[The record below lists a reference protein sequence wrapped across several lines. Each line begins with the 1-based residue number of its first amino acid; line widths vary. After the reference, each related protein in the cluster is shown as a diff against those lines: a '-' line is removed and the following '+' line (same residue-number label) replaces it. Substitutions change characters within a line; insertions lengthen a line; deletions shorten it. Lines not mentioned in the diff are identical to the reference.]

1 MSDTIPYPEIA
12 HKFLEKKINVAT
24 DKWDELKWGE
34 HAHAFTVAHSNEA
47 AVLDTIHGLLNQA
60 IQEGISFKDFRDG
73 LIDMMHAK
81 GWYGGNGH
89 TKDDKRYINWR
100 IGLIYDVN
108 MRCAYEAEHYRN
120 RLIGADLRPIWVYRH
135 DPAVTNPRAEHLALD
150 GKAFRYDDAFWNTY
164 NPPNGWGC
172 RCYVTTMSEHEAEK
186 KGLAIE
192 HSDDAGNPPEIKDVN
207 WNTFDPTWKYNPARE
222 ALAPNFSTYK
232 NLAKIK
238 GKDGK
243 SILSHVTESYR
254 KSMEG
259 TKLTKG
265 EFNVLAKRINKKDYT
280 PQNIL
285 YQVGN
290 LEAERFEAMQEIGV
304 ADCKIL
310 ASDKDLYHGIGDKNA
325 KQRIPETRFEDLYDG
340 FQKPDAI
347 YENVQPDYEKDG
359 REFHFVKKINESKV
373 IKAILKQR
381 DESLSLRIKTL
392 SFIQDDTMLKKY
404 KKIW

>member
-12 HKFLEKKINVAT
+12 HQFLEKKIDVAT
-24 DKWDELKWGE
+24 DRWDELKWGE

-60 IQEGISFKDFRDG
+60 IKDGIPFKDFRDG
-73 LIDMMHAK
+73 LLDMMSAK

-186 KGLAIE
+186 AGMSVE
-192 HSDDAGNPPEIKDVN
+192 HSDDSGNPPDIAGVD
-207 WNTFDPTWKYNPARE
+207 WNTFDSTWKYNPARE

-238 GKDGK
+238 GEDGK
-243 SILSHVTESYR
+243 SILSHITDAYR
-254 KSMEG
+254 QSMDN
-259 TKLTKG
+259 TRLTKG
-265 EFNVLAKRINKKDYT
+265 EFNILAKRINRKDYA

-290 LEAERFEAMQEIGV
+290 LDAERFEVMQEAGV
-304 ADCKIL
+304 TDCKIMT
-310 ASDKDLYHGIGDKNA
+310 SDKALCHGIGDKNA
-325 KQRIPETRFEDLYDG
+325 KQRIPETLFEALYDSLSY
-340 FQKPDAI
+340 PDLI
-347 YENVQPDYEKDG
+347 YENMEPDYKKDG
-359 REFHFVKKINESKV
+359 REFHFVKNMQDGK
-373 IKAILKQR
+373 ILKTVLKQFSK
-381 DESLSLRIKTL
+381 EFALQIKTTGYL
-392 SFIQDDTMLKKY
+392 HYNYKDTRY